1 MSRRF
6 IQDQG
11 PGLVIAGL
19 LAGLLIPASALH
31 ADDADVVI
39 EEIVVTAQHRAQ
51 PEREVG
57 LSMTVFGEEALAEL
71 DIESSFDVAQHT
83 PGLTLTNS
91 GGGAVPVYTLRGVGF
106 DDHQPNSSSTVGV
119 YVDQVAQPYPVMT
132 TGLQHDLARIEVL
145 KGPQGDLY
153 GRNTTG
159 GALGYIA
166 NRPTDHTDAAISIGA
181 GNYETLEIKGF
192 VNGALGERV
201 NGRLAAAGVSRDK
214 GWQKNELSGARTGA
228 YDEYSLRGM
237 LDIAA
242 SDDLDIRLTLR
253 SERFNGEPQTPQS
266 TVVLPASN
274 ATAAFLNSVS
284 LYPLPSLDP
293 LMVADT
299 GDGDAVRW
307 NEQPDQDR
315 EHTGFSGV
323 VEWRIGELTFTS
335 VTGYDQFERTLGLDW
350 DGTPARLLGVT
361 AQTEI
366 DSLTQE
372 FRLASSDEGA
382 VTWLAGAYLSTDTVE
397 DVSHYDDSESP
408 TVGFTFGSESRQE
421 TDSAALFGH
430 VSWSINEEF
439 RLNMGGRYTSET
451 RAMENCTVDTG
462 DGSAVTALLT
472 FQALGML
479 TLTNPEVLEPGGCVH
494 LEGLGTS
501 TNPPAPD
508 VRIPGVHEDE
518 IDTDRATGRV
528 GLDWLPNEQWLVFGH
543 VSTGFKSGGYNM
555 FSALVVDQ
563 FEPYDEEALTAFEI
577 GFKGKILADRLMLTG
592 AAFHYDYEDKQ
603 VSTFIPDQLGIFP
616 GLVGIQNIPES
627 RIRGVELGA
636 DWLISSGFS
645 LAANVSFLDSEILE
659 YDAAFD
665 VFNQQMFDAAGKD
678 LPNAPELS
686 YQLMGTWERPV
697 LTEMLFR
704 VSLAYSWQDET
715 YSQVSDIEP
724 FRVPEFGLLDG
735 RITLGAVDDRWSVS
749 LWGRNLADEGYWY
762 SNALAQDNVVRY
774 TGMPRT
780 YGLAFNYSL
789 N

>member
-1 MSRRF
+1 MPGRSRM
-6 IQDQG
+6 DQG
-11 PGLVIAGL
+11 SGLVPVGL
-19 LAGLLIPASALH
+19 LAGLLISALPVH
-31 ADDADVVI
+31 ADQPVI
-39 EEIVVTAQHRAQ
+39 EELVVTAQHRAQ
-51 PEREVG
+51 SERDVS
-57 LSMTVFGEEALAEL
+57 LSLSVFDAEAITELA
-71 DIESSFDVAQHT
+71 IESSFDVARHT

-91 GGGAVPVYTLRGVGF
+91 GGAEVPVYTLRGVGF

-132 TGLQHDLARIEVL
+132 TGLQHDLGRIEVL

-159 GALGYIA
+159 GAIGYIA
-166 NRPTDHTDAAISIGA
+166 NRPTDQAGGAISIGA
-181 GNYETLEIKGF
+181 ANYETLEIKSF
-192 VNGALGERV
+192 VNGPLGERI
-201 NGRLAAAGVSRDK
+201 NGRLAAAGVNRDQ
-214 GWQKNELSGARTGA
+214 GWQEDELSGTRSGA

-253 SERFNGEPQTPQS
+253 NERSNGEPQTPQS

-274 ATAAFLNSVS
+274 LTAAFLNSMG

-293 LMVADT
+293 LMVADQ
-299 GDGDAVRW
+299 GDAGAVRW
-307 NEQPDQDR
+307 NQVPDHDR
-315 EHTGFSGV
+315 EHSALSAV

-335 VTGYDQFERTLGLDW
+335 VTGYDRFERTLSLDW

-361 AQTEI
+361 AETEI
-366 DSLTQE
+366 ESLSQE
-372 FRLASSDEGA
+372 FRLASGDESA
-382 VTWLAGAYLSTDTVE
+382 LNWLLGAYLSTDTVE

-430 VSWSINEEF
+430 ASWKFAEQF
-439 RLNMGGRYTSET
+439 RLNLGGRFTSES

-462 DGSAVTALLT
+462 DGTAATALLT

-479 TLTNPEVLEPGGCVH
+479 TLTNPEALEPGGCIH

-501 TNPPAPD
+501 ANPPAPD
-508 VRIPGVHEDE
+508 VRIPGLHEDE
-518 IDTDRATGRV
+518 IDTDQATGRI

-563 FEPYDEEALTAFEI
+563 FAPYDEEQLTAFEI
-577 GFKGKILADRLMLTG
+577 GFKGKMLADRLMLTG

-627 RIRGVELGA
+627 RIRGLELGA
-636 DWLISSGFS
+636 DWLVAAGLT
-645 LAANVSFLDSEILE
+645 LAANVSLLDSEVLD

-665 VFNQQMFDAAGKD
+665 VFNQVLFDAAGNA
-678 LPNAPELS
+678 LPNAPEVA
-686 YQLMGTWERPV
+686 YQLRGTWEHPV
-697 LTEMLFR
+697 AGEMLLR

-715 YSQVSDIEP
+715 YSQVSAIDP
-724 FRVPEFGLLDG
+724 FKVPAYGLLDG
-735 RITLGAVDDRWSVS
+735 RVTLGTANGRWSVS
-749 LWGRNLADEGYWY
+749 LWGKNLGDEGYWY
-762 SNALAQDNVVRY
+762 SNALAQDNIVRY

-780 YGLAFNYSL
+780 YGLALNFNL